1 MAADRDAASTPN
13 LDRFI
18 AASGDEEKL
27 ALGIDV
33 LRAAYDEAE
42 NLVGWKVD
50 INEYI
55 YALES
60 GKGLNR
66 PL

>member
-1 MAADRDAASTPN
+1 MTAASTPN

-18 AASGDEEKL
+18 AAQGDDEKL

-42 NLVGWKVD
+42 NLVGWKVE
-50 INEYI
+50 INEYLH
-55 YALES
+55 ALES